1 MHVLTT
7 VVGQR
12 TEHWIDLLT
21 TLVDRTG
28 IELTVCAA
36 DVSPL
41 AARSLTELDRDR
53 ERFHFHHLPHV
64 LGEGRTGHM
73 ASVLFRP
80 GSLRALRHIRP
91 DVLHVIG
98 EASYLSTFQ
107 ALRLRNHHWPM
118 TPITLYAAQN
128 TMMRLPFPFP
138 GFEQYAYRT
147 VTHAFPITPA
157 ALELLR
163 VKGYQGPASIV
174 PLGVDTTAFQ
184 PTSVVAARPFSV
196 GFVGRLE
203 PHKGIRDLLRGAEI
217 LDCDLIV
224 VGEGSLRNEVER
236 AAERRPGRVRLHS
249 WHDHG
254 ELPSILARMDALVLP
269 AMEIVQRNVVPWI
282 AIPLREQFGRVLVE
296 AMACGV
302 PVVGSDVGEIPHV
315 VGSAGLIYPAG
326 DVSAMVGRLAR
337 IRDDPDLARRLG
349 KIGRSKAEEQFSW
362 VEIAKNMQHTWKTL
376 AATAEG
382 ISGLRSQFYVINDER
397 HRPSSVRTTRDEGKA
412 Q

>member
-21 TLVDRTG
+21 TLIDQTG
-28 IELTVCAA
+28 IELTLCAA

-41 AARSLTELDRDR
+41 AAQSLAELDRGR

-73 ASVLFRP
+73 ASALFRP
-80 GSLRALRHIRP
+80 GSLRTLRQVRP

-98 EASYLSTFQ
+98 EAAYLSTFQ
-107 ALRLRNHHWPM
+107 ALHLRNRHWPT

-138 GFEQYAYRT
+138 SLEQYAYRT
-147 VTHAFPITPA
+147 VAHAFPITPA

-184 PTSVVAARPFSV
+184 PTPAVGSRPFSV

-203 PHKGIRDLLRGAEI
+203 PHKGIRDLLHGSEL

-224 VGEGSLRNEVER
+224 VGEGSLRKEVER
-236 AAERRPGRVRLHS
+236 AAARRPGRIRLYS
-249 WHDHG
+249 WLDHG

-269 AMEIVQRNVVPWI
+269 SLEVVQRNVVPWI
-282 AIPLREQFGRVLVE
+282 GIPLREQFGRVLVE

-302 PVVGSDVGEIPHV
+302 PVVGSDVGEIPYV
-315 VGSAGLIYPAG
+315 VESAGLIYPAG
-326 DVSAMVGRLAR
+326 EVSAMACRLAQ

-349 KIGRSKAEEQFSW
+349 ATGRSRAEKQFAW
-362 VEIAKNMQHTWKTL
+362 AEIAKTMHHTWQEL
-376 AATAEG
+376 AVTAERLNG
-382 ISGLRSQFYVINDER
+382 HHRQRYVINDK
-397 HRPSSVRTTRDEGKA
+397 RPDLVRFVQPDEGKA
-412 Q
+412 L